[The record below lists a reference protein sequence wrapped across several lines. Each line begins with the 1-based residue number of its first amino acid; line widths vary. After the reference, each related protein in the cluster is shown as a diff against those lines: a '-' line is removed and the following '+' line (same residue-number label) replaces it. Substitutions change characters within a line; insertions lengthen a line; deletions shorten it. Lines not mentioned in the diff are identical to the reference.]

1 MGTPYIGDGRSSP
14 PLNLGNPYGP
24 CKGYTN
30 PPTWLMT
37 FDSNPSP
44 LQPCKAPCNGLFKGI
59 LSAEF
64 MTSKKL
70 NRNKM
75 EQINNGSVRNR
86 KKKHEHLFSL
96 KLQCVADAVTQFK
109 TATLGAFLLKKMIEN
124 ASAGHNPRT
133 RPQRHLLSCRLHWLQ
148 GRIPRVPVSG
158 LAVDRNPNPSR
169 SLVIDLQGTDFHMAM
184 IFTTST

>member
-1 MGTPYIGDGRSSP
+1 MFISMCNFARTLCWESGRCKTMLSPPSICWWPSELRLKWALPILGRVGRGRGSSP
-14 PLNLGNPYGP
+14 LNFGNPYGP
-24 CKGYTN
+24 DNGYTN

-86 KKKHEHLFSL
+86 KK
-96 KLQCVADAVTQFK
+96 T
-109 TATLGAFLLKKMIEN
+109 
-124 ASAGHNPRT
+124 
-133 RPQRHLLSCRLHWLQ
+133 
-148 GRIPRVPVSG
+148 
-158 LAVDRNPNPSR
+158 
-169 SLVIDLQGTDFHMAM
+169 
-184 IFTTST
+184 